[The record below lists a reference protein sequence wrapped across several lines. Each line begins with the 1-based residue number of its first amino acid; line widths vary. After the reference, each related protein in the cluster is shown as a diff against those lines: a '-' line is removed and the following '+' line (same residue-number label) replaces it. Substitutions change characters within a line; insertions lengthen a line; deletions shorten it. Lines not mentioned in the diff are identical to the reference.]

1 MRLPPLVLAS
11 ASPRRKLL
19 LRQIG
24 LTFTIEP
31 SSIHERLD
39 RRASP
44 AANARRIALE
54 KATEVASRK
63 KKGIVVGADTI
74 VVLGRSILGKP
85 KHRKEAARML
95 RRLSGRTH
103 VVFTGFALVDAA
115 SGSVLSDVV
124 RTRVRFRRLSDREI
138 ADYVRSGSPL
148 DKAGAYGIQ
157 DDFGAVFVESI
168 EGCFYNVVG
177 FPLVRFYQ
185 RLQEFVSSLNKNA
198 KGSSWKKRK
207 RSASS

>member
-1 MRLPPLVLAS
+1 MRIPPLVLAS

-24 LTFTIEP
+24 LTFTVDP
-31 SSIHERLD
+31 STIHERLD
-39 RRASP
+39 RRESP
-44 AANARRIALE
+44 RGNARRIALE
-54 KATEVASRK
+54 KATQVASRRSR
-63 KKGIVVGADTI
+63 GIVVGADTI

-85 KHRKEAARML
+85 KNRKEAARML
-95 RRLSGRTH
+95 GRLSGRSH
-103 VVFTGFALVDAA
+103 VVYTGFALVDASTGIA
-115 SGSVLSDVV
+115 LSDVV
-124 RTRVRFRRLSDREI
+124 RTRVRFRKLGDREI

-185 RLQEFVSSLNKNA
+185 RLQEFVSTVNTNA
-198 KGSSWKKRK
+198 KDRAWKRPR
-207 RSASS
+207 RSAS